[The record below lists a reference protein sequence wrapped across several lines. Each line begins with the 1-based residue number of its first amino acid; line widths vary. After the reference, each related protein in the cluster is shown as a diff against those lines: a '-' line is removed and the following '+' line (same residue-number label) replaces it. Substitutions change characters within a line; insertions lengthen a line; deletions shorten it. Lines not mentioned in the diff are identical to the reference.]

1 MVPLPYALQEA
12 SKKAERRMSTV
23 GRVTVD
29 SSNAY
34 ATMAAPAAKKGFTA
48 ARMEAVRVTL
58 LRCTS
63 VRRAV
68 LSR

>member
-1 MVPLPYALQEA
+1 VVPLPYALQEA

-48 ARMEAVRVTL
+48 ARMDAVRASL
-58 LRCTS
+58 
-63 VRRAV
+63 
-68 LSR
+68 